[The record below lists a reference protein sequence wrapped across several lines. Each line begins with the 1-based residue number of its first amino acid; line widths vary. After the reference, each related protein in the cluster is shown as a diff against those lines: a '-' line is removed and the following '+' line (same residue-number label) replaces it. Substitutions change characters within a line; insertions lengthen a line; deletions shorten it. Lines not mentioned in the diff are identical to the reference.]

1 MCKMYKKQ
9 LFVILSVM
17 LLVFSACQREARQLV
32 GDYSYKL
39 SGDVVIM
46 DADGSETHHFV
57 HRVGQMNVL
66 RDKSSKTG
74 FVVTMNEMNGGC
86 YTFQAEL
93 SGDTLVLPP
102 YTFTTTILSSDGIDI
117 SIIDQ
122 DENPTM
128 VYTVKA
134 SGSGRMNGNMLILR
148 ESWNGQQTGNPT
160 VTFRAPEMMIL
171 AEKN

>member
-1 MCKMYKKQ
+1 M
-9 LFVILSVM
+9 ISAM
-17 LLVFSACQREARQLV
+17 LLVFSACQREARQLA

-46 DADGSETHHFV
+46 GANGSESHHFV

-86 YTFQAEL
+86 YVFPAEL

-102 YTFTTTILSSDGIDI
+102 HTFTTTFLTADSLDIGIF
-117 SIIDQ
+117 
-122 DENPTM
+122 NPDDTPSM
-128 VYTVKA
+128 VYAVNA
-134 SGSGRMNGNMLILR
+134 SGSGRINDKVLILK
-148 ESWNGQQTGNPT
+148 ESWGGQQVGDPT
-160 VTFRAPEMMIL
+160 ITFRAPEMTIL